1 VGSYGRIHRRQR
13 LQGNTIACGKKLV
26 LLQSSSR
33 GDAIDELTSILFGED
48 RFYGR
53 DTDFE
58 KITLYKVESSEVL
71 PYQEWKR
78 EAHDKDKL
86 AAFGTELKQELAEY
100 ERLKAKFGK

>member
-1 VGSYGRIHRRQR
+1 
-13 LQGNTIACGKKLV
+13 
-26 LLQSSSR
+26 
-33 GDAIDELTSILFGED
+33 
-48 RFYGR
+48 
-53 DTDFE
+53 
-58 KITLYKVESSEVL
+58 L

>member
-1 VGSYGRIHRRQR
+1 MFTAYLEQSGEGCDY
-13 LQGNTIACGKKLV
+13 TIACGKKLV

-33 GDAIDELTSILFGED
+33 GDAIDELKSLLFGEG
-48 RFYGR
+48 RFYGS

-78 EAHDKDKL
+78 EECEKEK
-86 AAFGTELKQELAEY
+86 AAALQFKAQLELAEY